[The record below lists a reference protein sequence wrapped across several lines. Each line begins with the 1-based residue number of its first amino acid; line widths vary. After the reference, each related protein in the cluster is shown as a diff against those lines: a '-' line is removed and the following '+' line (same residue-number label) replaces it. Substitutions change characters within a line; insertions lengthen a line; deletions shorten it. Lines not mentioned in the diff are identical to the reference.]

1 MKAISD
7 KLKQRGNQFN
17 LVLNDNELNLF
28 HSSSWLFS
36 EILKRI
42 DDVGFLALIKHE
54 NEWDEMEKRIKTPH
68 YHIVMTLAYNRV
80 SSLGNILRL
89 FVDKFHC
96 NENQISIEKCTDVC
110 ASVRYLIHLD
120 NIDKESYLPF
130 DIVSNNDAL
139 VGEYLSRIREI
150 NDIKEVIEIAH
161 RFSFNTEQIMLHI
174 GHSNWKKWRVEF
186 TDLKRDSRY

>member
-1 MKAISD
+1 MKAISNN
-7 KLKQRGNQFN
+7 LKQRSNQFN

-28 HSSSWLFS
+28 HDSSWLFK
-36 EILKRI
+36 EILNRI
-42 DDVGFLALIKHE
+42 SDIGFLALIKHE
-54 NEWDEMEKRIKTPH
+54 NEWDSLEKRVKTNH

-80 SSLGNILRL
+80 SSLNNVLQM
-89 FVDKFHC
+89 FVDAFHC
-96 NENQISIEKCTDVC
+96 NENQISIEKCNDVC

-130 DIVSNNDAL
+130 DIYSTDDAL

-150 NDIKEVIEIAH
+150 HDIKEVIKIAH
-161 RFSFNTEQIMLHI
+161 QYAFNTEQIMLHI

-186 TDLKRDSRY
+186 QDLKRDARF

>member
-36 EILKRI
+36 EIVKRI

-54 NEWDEMEKRIKTPH
+54 NEWDEMEKRIKNAH

-80 SSLGNILRL
+80 SSLGNVLRM
-89 FVDKFHC
+89 FVDAFHC
-96 NENQISIEKCTDVC
+96 NENQISIEKCNDVC

-130 DIVSNNDAL
+130 DIVSNNDKL

-150 NDIKEVIEIAH
+150 NDIKEVIEIVH

-186 TDLKRDSRY
+186 NDLIRDSRY